1 MTAAD
6 ILIIGGG
13 IAGVSLAARLASR
26 QSGRARTVLL
36 EREEMLAMHTTG
48 RSAAIFSETYGNAQ
62 VRLWTREGRDFFLN
76 PPAGFADGPLVS
88 PRPTLFVARPG
99 DTERLNTFLRENPG
113 HAEPMTPAKAHALV
127 PVLREGVFTGFAVE
141 PASTD
146 IDVHRLFDGFRRMAL
161 KNGADICTYREVR
174 GLQRKSGVWT
184 VETNDGGY
192 EAPIV
197 VNAAGAWG
205 GHIGILAGL
214 GDYGLQPLRRT
225 AVMIEPPPELEIS
238 SWPLVNHIGDDFY
251 FKPDAGLILASPLDE
266 TPSEPCDAQ
275 PEEIDVATI
284 AARLEEA
291 TTLTVHRIRRR
302 WAGLRSFTPD
312 RTPHFEFDDQA
323 EGFFWLIGQGGYGI
337 QTSPSISQRAA
348 DKILARL

>member
-1 MTAAD
+1 MTTAD
-6 ILIIGGG
+6 VLIIGGG
-13 IAGVSLAARLASR
+13 IAGVSLAGRLAGR
-26 QSGRARTVLL
+26 LSGRVLLL

-48 RSAAIFSETYGNAQ
+48 RSAAIFSETYGNDK
-62 VRLWTREGRDFFLN
+62 VRQWTREGRDFFVN
-76 PPAGFADGPLVS
+76 PPAGFADGPLVT
-88 PRPTLFVARPG
+88 PRPTLFVARPE
-99 DTERLNTFLRENPG
+99 DRDRLDSFLRENPH
-113 HAEPMTPAKAHALV
+113 HAEPVTPAAARTQV
-127 PVLREGVFTGFAVE
+127 PVLREGVFTAFAAE

-161 KNGADICTYREVR
+161 KGGVEIRTYREVV
-174 GLQRKSGVWT
+174 GLTQTSGVWT
-184 VETNDGGY
+184 IKTNEERY

-205 GHIGILAGL
+205 GRIGNMAGL
-214 GDYGLQPLRRT
+214 GDRGLQPLRRT
-225 AVMIEPPPELEIS
+225 AVMIEPPPELDIAG
-238 SWPLVNHIGDDFY
+238 WPMVNHIGDDFY

-291 TTLTVHRIRRR
+291 TTLTVRRIRRR

>member
-1 MTAAD
+1 MTSAD
-6 ILIIGGG
+6 VLIIGGG
-13 IAGVSLAARLASR
+13 IAGVSLAARLA
-26 QSGRARTVLL
+26 GRVRVILA

-48 RSAAIFSETYGNAQ
+48 RSAAIFSETYGNEP
-62 VRLWTREGRDFFLN
+62 VRLWTREGRDFFLH

-88 PRPTLFVARPG
+88 PRPTLFIARPE
-99 DTERLNTFLRENPG
+99 DHDRLQDFLRANAG
-113 HAEPMTPAKAHALV
+113 YAEPVTPARARAWI
-127 PVLREGVFTGFAVE
+127 PVLRDGAFTSFASE

-161 KNGADICTYREVR
+161 KGGATIRTYREVL
-174 GLQRKSGVWT
+174 GLERKSGVWVVRT
-184 VETNDGGY
+184 NEETY
-192 EAPIV
+192 EAAIV

-205 GHIGILAGL
+205 GRIGVLAGL
-214 GDYGLQPLRRT
+214 GDRGLQPLRRT
-225 AVMIEPPPELEIS
+225 AVMIEPPPELDIS
-238 SWPLVNHIGDDFY
+238 GWPLINDAGDRFY

-275 PEEIDVATI
+275 PEEIDVATV
-284 AARLEEA
+284 AARIEEA
-291 TTLTVHRIRRR
+291 TTLTVRRIRRR